1 MALTYEWKLTG
12 LKKANSETTK
22 DVIIGTRWELTGTDE
37 DGVSGTFNGATP
49 FKLENVELHNFVPYA
64 NLDQDTVI
72 GWIQAEVV
80 GVYKDHVEDT
90 IQRQID
96 AIKNEVKHVQ
106 VNEFPWAEAPVAPV
120 VPEAVEAEEPSV
132 TPEEPSVTPEEPVV
146 APEEP
151 AIVPEETVV
160 TPEEPAIVPEE
171 PAPLEPD
178 SGQP

>member
-1 MALTYEWKLTG
+1 MAMTYQWKLTG
-12 LKKANSETTK
+12 LKKANSESAK

-80 GVYKDHVEDT
+80 GEYKDRVEDA

-96 AIKNEVKHVQ
+96 ASKSQVKDVQ
-106 VNEFPWAEAPVAPV
+106 ANEFPWIGHIHVPVRPYSFGPSEEEPVAP
-120 VPEAVEAEEPSV
+120 S
-132 TPEEPSVTPEEPVV
+132 
-146 APEEP
+146 
-151 AIVPEETVV
+151 
-160 TPEEPAIVPEE
+160 EE
-171 PAPLEPD
+171 PAPPVADPE
-178 SGQP
+178 QP